1 MPKIGQARCV
11 DFKAHSE
18 GVEGLLAEIARL
30 SSKSRGDVVIA
41 FYEDISVYAVRAW
54 LRRPIPKKHW
64 PALVRLSGYSLEQVK
79 QIARG
84 NFINAGAER

>member
-1 MPKIGQARCV
+1 MPKIGQAHCV
-11 DFKAHSE
+11 NAAAHRAGIE
-18 GVEGLLAEIARL
+18 KLLADI
-30 SSKSRGDVVIA
+30 SKVSGKSRGDVVIA

-64 PALVRLSGYSLEQVK
+64 PALVRLSGYSLEQVT